1 MTISNAS
8 HIPSK
13 IFRHAHHVVAIIG
26 GATSI
31 TTISVRNE
39 NWNILP
45 IYVRRLTGSNGK
57 LANHERTCRGRHRS
71 AAIA

>member
-45 IYVRRLTGSNGK
+45 ILRPAVGGK
-57 LANHERTCRGRHRS
+57 QCNLCL
-71 AAIA
+71 